1 MIFFHGVNIPV
12 PWSIWDIRTF
22 ILSNSHQKKC
32 NPFPVSPFFLCY
44 AANNFT
50 KPVSFSRFAFFFDT
64 LSPIIMLQWRMAVF
78 KRHNYFW
85 RHTHFS
91 RNHDHLDLLVRPN
104 IFQPNGVLIESMVIY
119 HGTKSQ
125 NTPKTHIQDDG
136 RFSTH
141 LSNEKIL
148 LQWNTSCY
156 LGILILAYEII
167 PPKKTGS
174 DFIP

>member
-1 MIFFHGVNIPV
+1 M
-12 PWSIWDIRTF
+12 
-22 ILSNSHQKKC
+22 Q
-32 NPFPVSPFFLCY
+32 
-44 AANNFT
+44 
-50 KPVSFSRFAFFFDT
+50 SFSCLSVLSLLRCKQFHQTRFVFSLCIFFDT

-167 PPKKTGS
+167 PPKKLGRIS
-174 DFIP
+174 SPKNSQNNKPRAPFFIAHLPSLKLT